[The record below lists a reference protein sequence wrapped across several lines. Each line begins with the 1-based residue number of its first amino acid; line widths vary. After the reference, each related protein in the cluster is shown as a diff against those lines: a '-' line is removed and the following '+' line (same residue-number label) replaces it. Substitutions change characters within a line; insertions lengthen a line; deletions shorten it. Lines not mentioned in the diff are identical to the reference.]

1 MLASAALFALL
12 GYTAYQ
18 TSNLNDSS
26 AKSKEITWQ
35 DMYPLLHQ
43 DQVEKIVVV
52 LSW

>member
-35 DMYPLLHQ
+35 DCRG
-43 DQVEKIVVV
+43 E
-52 LSW
+52 